1 MAQVMDFHEAQTPEP
16 ASADSLFDF
25 VGILWRRKWI
35 ALVML
40 VACGALGALYFFQA
54 ERVYQSSAQIL
65 LIKKEKFP
73 VAGNDAGRG
82 PGRYSEYGYE
92 DTLSTHMILITSPL
106 IVGRAVESHKLA
118 SLTSFRP
125 ENPDPADDPAPRVTR
140 QIIAGLKA
148 SRGGEKSAP
157 DPNVMNLSFEGTD
170 PGDCQTVVNAVID
183 SYQKFLGET
192 YQNFSAE
199 TVQLITQAKDELSRQ
214 LSEKETAY
222 RKFRQESPLAFGGK
236 GQEAANLH
244 ETRGAEI
251 EKARSSLL
259 VELAR
264 TRSLMEGVQA
274 AIKRGANRE
283 AITLL
288 IRNSERIG
296 QAQRADLNPAD
307 RVEMMLLDAVLNEE
321 DLLDAY
327 GPDHPKVKTAQR
339 RTAALREK
347 FGAAPSTQNS
357 GGADFL
363 KVYLDALAEE
373 LKLGQQRSAELDKLF
388 EEERRASKAL
398 MAVQHQDETIRSDLN
413 RTQQTFDAVIKRL
426 QEINLVKDYG
436 GVSMQLLAEPQI
448 GGLVKPKM
456 AMVLALAVLAGL
468 GLGVGMAYLV
478 EIADRSFR
486 SPEDVRSQLG
496 LPVLG
501 HIPVMSSRP
510 KGKAAHNGDGK
521 AEPAL
526 DPMLYTFH
534 HPKGRPAEA
543 YRAVRTALYFGT
555 AQESHKVI
563 QVTSPGPG
571 DGKTTLAANLA
582 VAIADSGKKVLLV
595 DADFRRPRIGK
606 LLGLDGT
613 AGLGSLFAGD
623 VELSD
628 LVQQTAVEN
637 LWAIPC
643 GPRPHN
649 PADLLTSSQF
659 KDFIEV
665 VREKYDFVIVD
676 SPPVLAV
683 TDPSAIAPRVDG
695 VLFVLRLSKHAR
707 EAALR
712 ATETIATVGG
722 RILGLVVNGVSDR
735 QGYGYGKYGYR
746 RYGYGRYGY
755 KGYGKDGYG
764 YGHGYGYSYG
774 YHYQETDEPGSNGH
788 ANGKET
794 GEDSHARSPADSS
807 SRPVPTKASGKD

>member
-1 MAQVMDFHEAQTPEP
+1 MAQVVDFHEAQTPEP
-16 ASADSLFDF
+16 ASADSLFDL

-35 ALVML
+35 AVVML
-40 VACGALGALYFFQA
+40 LACGALGALYYFQA

-73 VAGNDAGRG
+73 VAGADAGRG

-118 SLTSFRP
+118 SLASFRP

-148 SRGGEKSAP
+148 TRGGEKSAA
-157 DPNVMNLSFEGTD
+157 DPNVMNLSLEGRD
-170 PGDCQTVVNAVID
+170 PGDCQTVVSAVID
-183 SYQKFLGET
+183 SYQEFLGET

-199 TVQLITQAKDELSRQ
+199 TVQLITQAKDVLSRQ
-214 LSEKETAY
+214 LTEKEATY
-222 RKFRQESPLAFGGK
+222 RKFRQESPLVWGGK
-236 GQEAANLH
+236 GEEAANLH
-244 ETRGAEI
+244 ETRAAEI
-251 EKARSSLL
+251 EKARSALL

-274 AIKRGANRE
+274 ALQRGANRE

-288 IRNSERIG
+288 IRNSERTG
-296 QAQRADLNPAD
+296 QAQRTDLNPAD
-307 RVEMMLLDAVLNEE
+307 RLEMMLLEAVLTEE

-339 RTAALREK
+339 RAAALREK
-347 FGAAPSTQNS
+347 FGAAPSAENS

-388 EEERRASKAL
+388 EKERQASKEL
-398 MAVQHQDETIRSDLN
+398 MTVQHEDETIRSDLT

-456 AMVLALAVLAGL
+456 TMVLALAILAGL

-510 KGKAAHNGDGK
+510 REKAAHNGDGK

-526 DPMLYTFH
+526 DPMLCTFH

-555 AQESHKVI
+555 AGESHKVI

-582 VAIADSGKKVLLV
+582 IAIADSGKKVLLV

-606 LLGLDGT
+606 SFGLDGT

-623 VELSD
+623 VELPD

-649 PADLLTSSQF
+649 PADLLTSSRF
-659 KDFIEV
+659 KDFIDV

-695 VLFVLRLSKHAR
+695 ILFVLRLSKHAR

-712 ATETIATVGG
+712 ATETISTVGG

-764 YGHGYGYSYG
+764 YGHGYGYGYG

-788 ANGKET
+788 ANGDEAGEVVPKSAKE
-794 GEDSHARSPADSS
+794 
-807 SRPVPTKASGKD
+807 SRKV